1 VFSVHAA
8 SPITSI
14 RELIA
19 MAKSHPGKVTA
30 GVTGTATPAHIAG
43 EYMRVASRVSMTT
56 AVYKGAAAPLLAV
69 MGGEINVSITTIS
82 PALPQFRAG
91 KVRLL
96 AVTSGKRVSQAP
108 DVPTLVESGFPGLE
122 IVNWYGVLAP
132 AGTPTEI
139 IARLHRDVT
148 GAVRAPEVRERLVA
162 AGLELVESTP
172 AEYAAYRRRDLAM
185 WARMIKETGIRME

>member
-1 VFSVHAA
+1 
-8 SPITSI
+8 
-14 RELIA
+14 
-19 MAKSHPGKVTA
+19 
-30 GVTGTATPAHIAG
+30 
-43 EYMRVASRVSMTT
+43 MTT

>member
-1 VFSVHAA
+1 
-8 SPITSI
+8 
-14 RELIA
+14 
-19 MAKSHPGKVTA
+19 
-30 GVTGTATPAHIAG
+30 
-43 EYMRVASRVSMTT
+43 
-56 AVYKGAAAPLLAV
+56 
-69 MGGEINVSITTIS
+69 
-82 PALPQFRAG
+82 
-91 KVRLL
+91 
-96 AVTSGKRVSQAP
+96 
-108 DVPTLVESGFPGLE
+108 VESGFPGLE

-172 AEYAAYRRRDLAM
+172 AEYAAYRWRDLAM